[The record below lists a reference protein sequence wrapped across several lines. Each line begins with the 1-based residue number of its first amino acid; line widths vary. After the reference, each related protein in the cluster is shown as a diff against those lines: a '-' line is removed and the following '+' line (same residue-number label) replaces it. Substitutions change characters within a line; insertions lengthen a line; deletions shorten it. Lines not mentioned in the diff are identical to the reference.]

1 MEGNFVRWNKE
12 FQEYS
17 PYCLTPFLLLFLIQ
31 TGQKNA
37 MSCTY
42 AQDFIYK
49 GVAILDNDGNK
60 CRLRNAKDVARVIL
74 AKACGWNSRN
84 KEVMSELEKKGFFPP
99 FDSLKLE
106 SHLLMDDFVESSV
119 VVRKTFSL
127 QAHNSVIEVFFSYEN
142 RLAQLSS

>member
-1 MEGNFVRWNKE
+1 
-12 FQEYS
+12 
-17 PYCLTPFLLLFLIQ
+17 
-31 TGQKNA
+31 

-49 GVAILDNDGNK
+49 GVAVLDNDGNK

-74 AKACGWNSRN
+74 AKAHGWNSRN
-84 KEVMSELEKKGFFPP
+84 KEVMSELAKKGFFPP

-119 VVRKTFSL
+119 VVSKTFPLRTS
-127 QAHNSVIEVFFSYEN
+127 NSTCAKWQYSCRWSWIQLALTLSGFIIGFEV
-142 RLAQLSS
+142 

>member
-1 MEGNFVRWNKE
+1 
-12 FQEYS
+12 
-17 PYCLTPFLLLFLIQ
+17 
-31 TGQKNA
+31 

-127 QAHNSVIEVFFSYEN
+127 QAHNSVLEVFFSYEN
-142 RLAQLSS
+142 RLAQLSRLFLFWSLHVGIRSFANILLWDALCIVEDSLVFY

>member
-1 MEGNFVRWNKE
+1 
-12 FQEYS
+12 
-17 PYCLTPFLLLFLIQ
+17 
-31 TGQKNA
+31 

-106 SHLLMDDFVESSV
+106 SHVLMDDFVESSV

-127 QAHNSVIEVFFSYEN
+127 QAHNSVIEVFFLYGN
-142 RLAQLSS
+142 RLAQLSRLSLV

>member
-1 MEGNFVRWNKE
+1 
-12 FQEYS
+12 
-17 PYCLTPFLLLFLIQ
+17 
-31 TGQKNA
+31 

-106 SHLLMDDFVESSV
+106 SRLLMDDFVESSV

-127 QAHNSVIEVFFSYEN
+127 LVHNSLYTIIEVFFSYEN
-142 RLAQLSS
+142 RLA